1 MLPKPY
7 TKTQLQVLS
16 STEYSVVTLSEGIK
30 INTWEKH
37 SLDKLLH
44 CSYFWSQSVAVLLI
58 LYNKEYGNKV
68 TTG

>member
-44 CSYFWSQSVAVLLI
+44 CSYF
-58 LYNKEYGNKV
+58 
-68 TTG
+68 